1 MGALDR
7 YTGPWDERRAAHLM
21 RRTTFCTR
29 PSIARDL
36 AAKPLAQVI
45 DELLA
50 DKPAPPPP
58 VDPGLSTQGTWTYNM
73 TTLHPEDF
81 KFRPLVKVWW
91 LTQML
96 QPSSISVIEK
106 LTLFWHNHFATEADA
121 FLDSRMQY
129 AHNAL
134 LRRNAMGNF
143 KTFVRDVTLDPAML
157 RYLNGDTN
165 TAAKPNENYAREL
178 LELFTI
184 GKGYERAPG
193 DYTNYNED
201 DVKAAAR
208 VLTGWRA
215 FRIGD
220 PTKSIFTANLHDS
233 TNKIFSECFAKITI
247 TGARDEAGARR
258 ELDDVITMI
267 LAQDETARHM
277 VRKLYRWFVFY
288 AIDDATERDV
298 IIPLAK
304 QFKDGNYDIKPVLR
318 TLLSSNEFFDDRNI
332 GAMLKSPVDFYA
344 GLCNLYAGDFPS
356 DPMQRYQVI
365 GAVAT
370 QMATLQQNLMDPP
383 SVAGWPAYYQSPDF
397 YKQWIN
403 SVTLPNRYGYTDT
416 IIYGAAPRV
425 PANLLF
431 DTVAFVSTYC
441 TDAGDPKALVRD
453 VGAVLMQAYNIT
465 DEEIT
470 YLSEQV
476 LMAGTQVYEWTKIWS
491 DYLAAPTNTIKRK
504 AAEDRLKALF
514 RYMFRM
520 GEFQLQ

>member
-7 YTGPWDERRAAHLM
+7 YNGPWDARRAAHLL

-29 PSIARDL
+29 PEVAENL
-36 AAKPLAQVI
+36 AAKSLLQVI
-45 DELLA
+45 DDLLS
-50 DKPAPPPP
+50 DKAPPAPP

-73 TTLHPEDF
+73 STLHPEDF

-91 LTQML
+91 LKQML
-96 QPSSISVIEK
+96 QPASVSIIEK
-106 LTLFWHNHFATEADA
+106 LTLFWHNHFATEADTYQ
-121 FLDSRMQY
+121 DSRMQY

-134 LRRNAMGNF
+134 LRKYAMGNF
-143 KTFVRDVTLDPAML
+143 KSFVRDVTLDPAML

-178 LELFTI
+178 QELFTI
-184 GKGYERAPG
+184 GKGFERAPG
-193 DYTNYNED
+193 DYTNYTED

-215 FRIGD
+215 FRLGD
-220 PTKSIFTANLHDS
+220 PSKSTFSALLHDN
-233 TNKIFSECFAKITI
+233 TNKTFSSCYGATTI
-247 TGARDEAGARR
+247 IGGKDEAGARR
-258 ELDDVITMI
+258 EIDDLLTMI
-267 LAQDETARHM
+267 LAQDETARHI
-277 VRKLYRWFVFY
+277 VRKLFRWFVFY
-288 AIDDATERDV
+288 DIDAATEQEV

-304 QFKDGNYDIKPVLR
+304 QLKDGNYEIKPVLR
-318 TLLSSNEFFDDRNI
+318 TLLSSSVFFDEQNI
-332 GAMLKSPVDFYA
+332 GAMLKSPLDFYA
-344 GLCNLYAGDFPS
+344 GLCNLYAGDFPA
-356 DPMQRYQVI
+356 DPMVQYQII

-370 QMATLQQNLMDPP
+370 QAAVQQQNIMDPP

-416 IIYGAAPRV
+416 ILYGAAPRV
-425 PANLLF
+425 PANLAF
-431 DTVAFVSTYC
+431 DTIAFVTKYC
-441 TDAGDPKALVRD
+441 KDPGNPQALVSD
-453 VGAVLMQAYNIT
+453 AGAVLMPAYSIT
-465 DEEIT
+465 DEEVT
-470 YLSEQV
+470 YLTEQV

-491 DYLAAPTNTIKRK
+491 EYVAAPTNTLKKK

>member
-1 MGALDR
+1 MAALDI
-7 YTGPWDERRAAHLM
+7 YTGPWDERRAAHLL

-36 AAKPLAQVI
+36 TKKTLAQVI

-50 DKPAPPPP
+50 DKPAPAPP

-73 TTLHPEDF
+73 QTLHPEDF

-121 FLDSRMQY
+121 FLDSRMQNS
-129 AHNAL
+129 HNAL

-143 KTFVRDVTLDPAML
+143 RTFVRDVTLDPAML

-178 LELFTI
+178 QELFTI
-184 GKGYERAPG
+184 GKGFERAPG
-193 DYTNYNED
+193 DYTHYTED

-215 FRIGD
+215 FRLGD
-220 PTKSIFTANLHDS
+220 PSKSTFSAQLHDS
-233 TNKIFSECFAKITI
+233 GTKTFSACFGKTTI
-247 TGARDEAGARR
+247 TGGKDEAAARR
-258 ELDDVITMI
+258 EIDELIAMI
-267 LAQDETARHM
+267 LAQEETARHI

-288 AIDDATERDV
+288 GIDDATERDV

-304 QFKDGNYDIKPVLR
+304 QFKNGNYEIKPVLR

-344 GLCNLYAGDFPS
+344 GLCNLYLGDLPA

-370 QMATLQQNLMDPP
+370 QMATQQQNLMDPP

-416 IIYGAAPRV
+416 ILYGTAPRV
-425 PANLLF
+425 PPNLAF
-431 DTVAFVSTYC
+431 DTLAFVAAHG
-441 TDAGDPKALVRD
+441 TDASDAHTLVRD
-453 VGAVLMQAYNIT
+453 VGAVLMPAYNLT
-465 DEEIT
+465 EEEIT
-470 YLSEQV
+470 YLTEKV
-476 LMAGTQVYEWTKIWS
+476 LMAGSQVYEWTKIWS
-491 DYLAAPTNTIKRK
+491 EYLAAPTNTLKKK

>member
-1 MGALDR
+1 MGALDI
-7 YTGPWDERRAAHLM
+7 YTGPWDERRAAHLL

-36 AAKPLAQVI
+36 TKKTPAQVI

-50 DKPAPPPP
+50 DKPAPAPP

-81 KFRPLVKVWW
+81 KYRPLVKVWW

-134 LRRNAMGNF
+134 LRRNALGNF

-165 TAAKPNENYAREL
+165 TATQPNENYAREL
-178 LELFTI
+178 QELFTI
-184 GKGYERAPG
+184 GKGFERAPG
-193 DYTNYNED
+193 DYTNYTEV
-201 DVKAAAR
+201 DVKEAAR

-215 FRIGD
+215 FRLGD
-220 PTKSIFTANLHDS
+220 PSKPTFSATLHDS
-233 TNKIFSECFAKITI
+233 GVKRFSACYGNATI
-247 TGARDEAGARR
+247 TGGRDEASARR
-258 ELDDVITMI
+258 EIDELITMI
-267 LAQDETARHM
+267 LAQEETARHI

-304 QFKDGNYDIKPVLR
+304 QLKNGNYEIKPVVR

-344 GLCNLYAGDFPS
+344 GLCNLYAGDFPA

-370 QMATLQQNLMDPP
+370 QAATQQQNLMDPP

-416 IIYGAAPRV
+416 ILYGVAPRV
-425 PANLLF
+425 PPNLAF
-431 DTVAFVSTYC
+431 DTLAFVTTHSK
-441 TDAGDPKALVRD
+441 DASDPTALVRD
-453 VGAVLMQAYNIT
+453 AGAVLMPAYSIT
-465 DEEIT
+465 EEEVT
-470 YLSEQV
+470 YLAEQV
-476 LMAGTQVYEWTKIWS
+476 LMAGSQVYEWTKIWNE
-491 DYLAAPTNTIKRK
+491 YLAAPTNTLKKK

-514 RYMFRM
+514 RFMFRM